1 MTLKCKTETVH
12 TVELNDLE
20 QFILEKTGH
29 AYEIV
34 PNEEWSND
42 QQHRFEISGY
52 LHSYQNTDWNLFKV
66 SGMQGRYQ
74 LRTILNGLCSDGHL
88 EKGIYLINVSW

>member
-1 MTLKCKTETVH
+1 MSLKVKTETVH

-34 PNEEWSND
+34 PSEDWSND
-42 QQHRFEISGY
+42 QQHRFEVNGY
-52 LHSYQNTDWNLFKV
+52 LHSYQNRDWNLFKV
-66 SGMQGRYQ
+66 AGNQMNYQ

-88 EKGIYLINVSW
+88 EKGIYLVNVSW